1 MFSVPIV
8 LSLPFI
14 VRIHSSGQVQPAAPQ
29 PSLPLRVAC
38 PVWDHALMHSCLRII
53 LLRVTL
59 PPHRCVS
66 FGAASGLAESCWGE
80 AAGHMVGKA
89 SGVCVFDARLPY
101 SGPRVAGSRLT
112 LLAGHTGIREKGT

>member
-1 MFSVPIV
+1 MFSVPTV

-14 VRIHSSGQVQPAAPQ
+14 VRMHSSGQVQPAAPQ
-29 PSLPLRVAC
+29 PSLPLRV
-38 PVWDHALMHSCLRII
+38 
-53 LLRVTL
+53 TL

-66 FGAASGLAESCWGE
+66 FGAASALAESCQGE
-80 AAGHMVGKA
+80 AAGHVVGKA
-89 SGVCVFDARLPY
+89 SGVCVFDAQLPY